1 MKNAIIYLFEFIAL
15 QLCGGFIVEQLWKL
29 ILGDTESTTAL
40 LITTTSA
47 VSLLV
52 IAIFLLGRMAEV
64 SPKWLRTRPWAV
76 LCWSVLAALGAII
89 PSAFFQEHIPEL
101 PNIVEQEFDMIL
113 RNRWGYV
120 AIGLLAP
127 LSEELVLRG
136 AILRSLL
143 HWTRSVPVQ
152 QTPRYGGHWT
162 AIAISAVL
170 FALIH
175 FNPAQMPHA
184 FIIGLLLGWMYYRT
198 GSILPGV
205 VFHWVNNSVAYV
217 LYNLYPDP
225 KMKLIDFFGTQRA
238 VGAAV
243 LFSLFILL
251 PALFQLNLRLRRADE
266 S

>member
-1 MKNAIIYLFEFIAL
+1 
-15 QLCGGFIVEQLWKL
+15 
-29 ILGDTESTTAL
+29 
-40 LITTTSA
+40 
-47 VSLLV
+47 
-52 IAIFLLGRMAEV
+52 
-64 SPKWLRTRPWAV
+64 
-76 LCWSVLAALGAII
+76 
-89 PSAFFQEHIPEL
+89 
-101 PNIVEQEFDMIL
+101 
-113 RNRWGYV
+113 
-120 AIGLLAP
+120 
-127 LSEELVLRG
+127 
-136 AILRSLL
+136 
-143 HWTRSVPVQ
+143 
-152 QTPRYGGHWT
+152 
-162 AIAISAVL
+162 VL